1 MKTMSQTSASNR
13 QLDYEQL
20 QRCIEQQLRH
30 IARRGFT
37 PKPDNAAPRGWYRK
51 LKRMFAK

>member
-1 MKTMSQTSASNR
+1 MSQTSASNR